1 MKNHIVEVNKNMDNK
16 EKLIHSYID
25 KKVSKNINEEHKDS
39 LTFGDRMADKLAD
52 YAGSWSFIFTFGF
65 LLIVWM
71 VINSVAFIK
80 HFDPYPFILLNLVL
94 SCLAAIQAP
103 IIMMSQNR
111 QEAKDRLRAQ
121 NDYEVNLKAEL
132 IIEDLHTKADK
143 IIENQEKILKLLES
157 QTQKQ

>member
-1 MKNHIVEVNKNMDNK
+1 MDNK

-71 VINSVAFIK
+71 VINSVALIK

-157 QTQKQ
+157 QSQKQ

>member
-1 MKNHIVEVNKNMDNK
+1 MDNK

-71 VINSVAFIK
+71 VINSVALIK

>member
-1 MKNHIVEVNKNMDNK
+1 MDNK

>member
-1 MKNHIVEVNKNMDNK
+1 MDNK

-71 VINSVAFIK
+71 VINSIALIK

>member
-1 MKNHIVEVNKNMDNK
+1 MDNK

-157 QTQKQ
+157 QSQKQ

>member
-1 MKNHIVEVNKNMDNK
+1 MDNK

-157 QTQKQ
+157 QSQKE

>member
-1 MKNHIVEVNKNMDNK
+1 MDNK

-65 LLIVWM
+65 LLIIWM
-71 VINSVAFIK
+71 VINSVALIK

>member
-1 MKNHIVEVNKNMDNK
+1 MDNK
-16 EKLIHSYID
+16 EKLIHSYIN

-71 VINSVAFIK
+71 VINSVALIR